1 MEKRTVSGVLWE
13 TFLLFAISISTAMP
27 TLIVSPERM
36 SWPFQDLNVLFGVV
50 LLMCALTH
58 SRLAHLAKL
67 GFAVSNALLAN
78 AGCVI
83 LGISTL
89 WLLPVANMVAGYL
102 GFLYWSAYIK
112 ETKGVM
118 EEWITNPKPQQY

>member
-1 MEKRTVSGVLWE
+1 
-13 TFLLFAISISTAMP
+13 
-27 TLIVSPERM
+27 M